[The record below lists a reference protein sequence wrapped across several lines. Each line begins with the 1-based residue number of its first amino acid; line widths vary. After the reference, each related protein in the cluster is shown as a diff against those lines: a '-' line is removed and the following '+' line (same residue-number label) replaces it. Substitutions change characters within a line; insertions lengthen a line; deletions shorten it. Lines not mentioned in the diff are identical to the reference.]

1 LHLPT
6 QTKVLRFWLTGK
18 LVPKARPR
26 FNGTQA
32 FLPSGYRGWKTSAYL
47 EIWHQL
53 SQHPKMQPIRRA
65 SVEIQLVGKHRG
77 DLDNA
82 AGSVLD
88 VLVEAGV
95 LVDDRLSC
103 VSRLVVEHL
112 VSTKCGVWVEVL
124 ALD

>member
-1 LHLPT
+1 MPLPT
-6 QTKVLRFWLTGK
+6 QTKVLRFWLPGR

-32 FLPSGYRGWKTSAYL
+32 FLPSGYRGWKSAAYL
-47 EIWHQL
+47 EVWRQL
-53 SQHPKMQPIRRA
+53 SNHPKIQPIRRA

-82 AGSVLD
+82 AGAVLD

-95 LVDDRLSC
+95 LIDDRLSC

-112 VSTKCGVWVEVL
+112 ASGECGVWVEIK